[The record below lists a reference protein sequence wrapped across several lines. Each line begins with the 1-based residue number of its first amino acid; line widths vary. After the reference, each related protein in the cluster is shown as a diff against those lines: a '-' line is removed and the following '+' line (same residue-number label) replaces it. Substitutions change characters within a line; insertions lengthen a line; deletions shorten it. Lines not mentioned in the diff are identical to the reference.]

1 MIYYTDGACSKNGT
15 AQATGGFGVVEID
28 DDDNLIWQFQNSKSP
43 TTNNEMELM
52 AILTALKHISSKI
65 ENNTFLKPVIYSDSA
80 YCVNL
85 INSWMYSWEKN
96 GWKRP
101 KNQEVKNL
109 EIIKQIYELAH
120 LADIRKISGHSGVK
134 WNEYVDGL
142 ATGKIK
148 INEYTPQK

>member
-1 MIYYTDGACSKNGT
+1 MSRTYYTDGACSGNGSSSSK
-15 AQATGGFGVVEID
+15 GGYGVVEID
-28 DDDNLIWQFQNSKSP
+28 DNNNLLWEYQDFKSP

-52 AILTALKHISSKI
+52 AILQALQHIN
-65 ENNTFLKPVIYSDSA
+65 ENGEVSFLKPIIYSDSA

-85 INSWMYSWEKN
+85 INNWMYSWERN

-109 EIIKQIYELAH
+109 GIIKQIFE
-120 LADIRKISGHSGVK
+120 LADIAEIRKVPGHSGIQ
-134 WNEYVDGL
+134 WNEYCDAL

-148 INEYTPQK
+148 L

>member
-28 DDDNLIWQFQNSKSP
+28 NDDNLIWQFQDSKSP

-85 INSWMYSWEKN
+85 IDSWMYSWEKN

-101 KNQEVKNL
+101 KNQEVKTL

-120 LADIRKISGHSGVK
+120 LADIRKVSGHSSIK

-148 INEYTPQK
+148 IEV

>member
-28 DDDNLIWQFQNSKSP
+28 NDDNLIWQFQDSKSP

-120 LADIRKISGHSGVK
+120 LADIRKVSGHSGIK

-148 INEYTPQK
+148 INEYTLQK

>member
-1 MIYYTDGACSKNGT
+1 MSRTYYTDGACSGNGSSSSK
-15 AQATGGFGVVEID
+15 GGYGVVEID
-28 DDDNLIWQFQNSKSP
+28 DNNNLLWEYQDFKSP

-52 AILTALKHISSKI
+52 AILRALQHIN
-65 ENNTFLKPVIYSDSA
+65 ENGEVSFLKPIIYSDSA

-85 INSWMYSWEKN
+85 INNWMYSWERN

-109 EIIKQIYELAH
+109 EIIKQIFE
-120 LADIRKISGHSGVK
+120 LADIAEIRKVPGHSGIQ
-134 WNEYVDGL
+134 WNEYCDGL

-148 INEYTPQK
+148 L